1 MPPLIHTN
9 RLTKLY
15 PMGPETVRALVDVSV
30 SIQPGEFVAIMGPS
44 GSGKS
49 TFMNLLGCLDTELDR
64 VGVPHDTVTKIRY
77 AERTTAGDDNKRLIG
92 IDAWVTLSN
101 CERGSLVVAMDRN
114 GRVREVYTRGCEVA
128 GVRSTC

>member
-1 MPPLIHTN
+1 MRTAPW
-9 RLTKLY
+9 
-15 PMGPETVRALVDVSV
+15 ALAVLLMAFGDLA
-30 SIQPGEFVAIMGPS
+30 VAQS
-44 GSGKS
+44 SS
-49 TFMNLLGCLDTELDR
+49 RYASLQQVVFAELDR